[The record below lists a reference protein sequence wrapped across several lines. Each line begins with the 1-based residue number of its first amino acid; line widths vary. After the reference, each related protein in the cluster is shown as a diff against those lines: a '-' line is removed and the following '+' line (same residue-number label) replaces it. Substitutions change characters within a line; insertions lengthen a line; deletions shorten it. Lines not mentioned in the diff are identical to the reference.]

1 MKESDIQ
8 IYSLDDGMTEI
19 EVKLE
24 QDSVWL
30 SLTQL
35 TDLFVRDKSVI
46 SRHISNIFRENE
58 LDKQSVVAKY
68 ATTASDGKTYQVD
81 YFNLDVIISVGYR
94 VKSQRGT
101 QFRIWANKILKEY
114 LIKGY
119 SINEKILRQQ
129 NEQLCELQKTIKIL
143 ASAVQSK
150 DLSTDES
157 KGLLSI
163 ISDYSYALDILDQY
177 DYQSLS
183 ITNTSGKDVYRIT
196 YAEAICQIKL
206 VKRTYGNSDLF
217 GREKDDS
224 FKSSISTIYQTFE
237 GRDLYPSVEEKAAH
251 LLYFVTKNH
260 SFSDGNKRIAAFM
273 FLYFLLVLM
282 R

>member
-143 ASAVQSK
+143 ASAIRY
-150 DLSTDES
+150 L
-157 KGLLSI
+157 KGEISI
-163 ISDYSYALDILDQY
+163 RVLRKKPHIFFIL
-177 DYQSLS
+177 
-183 ITNTSGKDVYRIT
+183 
-196 YAEAICQIKL
+196 
-206 VKRTYGNSDLF
+206 
-217 GREKDDS
+217 
-224 FKSSISTIYQTFE
+224 
-237 GRDLYPSVEEKAAH
+237 
-251 LLYFVTKNH
+251 
-260 SFSDGNKRIAAFM
+260 
-273 FLYFLLVLM
+273 
-282 R
+282 